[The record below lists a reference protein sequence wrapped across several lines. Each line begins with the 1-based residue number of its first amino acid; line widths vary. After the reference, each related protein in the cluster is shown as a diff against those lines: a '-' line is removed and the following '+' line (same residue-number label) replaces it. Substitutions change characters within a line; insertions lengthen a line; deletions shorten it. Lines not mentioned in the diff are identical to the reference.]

1 MSGDLTSS
9 SGSSDR
15 PLATGRV
22 RRLGRRRVRW
32 QPADTSGRPA
42 GYGLDE
48 PNAHSAAEVGRD
60 AWLTAQRPPHWE

>member
-9 SGSSDR
+9 HDAGN

-32 QPADTSGRPA
+32 QPADTSDGPA

-48 PNAHSAAEVGRD
+48 PNAHSTAEVGRD
-60 AWLTAQRPPHWE
+60 AWLNAQRPPHWE